1 MFSSRFRRSLDPQAE
16 ARDALLAISRLVYER
31 GLSIGVCGN
40 ASVRV
45 PGTDIVLIK
54 RAGACMGR
62 MTAADVVTL
71 TLGGRVAG
79 GGPSPSKET
88 AWHLGIYRV
97 RPDVGAVIHGHPP
110 HATAWAVANR
120 IPPAVHSAARELL
133 GPIRMVD
140 LAPPG
145 SARLAALVT
154 ETFTAADASVALLR
168 EHGVVA
174 VGADLREAYY
184 LVEHLED
191 TAQVAALA
199 RQLEQPAE
207 RKPPTDGPDRQPPC
221 AAP

>member
-1 MFSSRFRRSLDPQAE
+1 MFVTRFRRRPDPQTE
-16 ARDALLAISRLVYER
+16 ARDALVTISRLVYER

-45 PGTDIVLIK
+45 PGTDTVLIK
-54 RAGACMGR
+54 RAGACMGH
-62 MTAADVVTL
+62 MTPADVVTV

-97 RPDVGAVIHGHPP
+97 RPDTGAVIHGHPP

-145 SARLAALVT
+145 SARLATLVT
-154 ETFTAADASVALLR
+154 ETFTAPDTSVALLR

-174 VGADLREAYY
+174 VGADLSEAYY
-184 LVEHLED
+184 LLEHLED

-199 RQLEQPAE
+199 RHLERPTE
-207 RKPPTDGPDRQPPC
+207 R
-221 AAP
+221 APGRRAG